1 MENNS
6 EKFSFLDILLIFAKR
21 WKLIVISTVLALG
34 LSAGYAKYTEN
45 APIDDP
51 RNKLPDIYAARVIV
65 KADTGSST
73 SAAVLSSSGIANL
86 LTGGSS
92 SAAVNAEI
100 QFIIKILNGPTLA
113 RQIQEAAKDNEW
125 NRKLSAG
132 EIRKG
137 IDTIYKP
144 ATNDLL
150 EIRYE
155 DTDRKFAQYMVG
167 VVLEELEKRYT
178 SFSMEKVRY
187 KREFLEQR
195 LATIEAD
202 LDEAMARVNEFKE
215 ENNIVGMETS
225 QTAGGLFI
233 KDMVYTT
240 YMPKE
245 KRYKIENEYNELN
258 KEVNHFSTL
267 YELLMQQ
274 YEAAKMEEL
283 DESKIFQV
291 IEPPAYFGRIGPK
304 RDQMVLVITLVTLIA
319 AFVLAFLGSY
329 RDRIVSDPEESEK
342 IAEIKEAF
350 IGKRGKKT
358 EEEDE

>member
-1 MENNS
+1 MDNNS
-6 EKFSFLDILLIFAKR
+6 EKFSLLDILLIFAKR
-21 WKLIVISTVLALG
+21 WKLIVFSTIIAFVLTF
-34 LSAGYAKYTEN
+34 GYAMFTEK
-45 APIDDP
+45 ASIDDP
-51 RNKLPDIYAARVIV
+51 RNKLPNIYAARVIV
-65 KADTGSST
+65 KADTGAST

-86 LTGGSS
+86 LTGGTS

-113 RQIQEAAKDNEW
+113 KQILEAAKDNEW
-125 NRKLSAG
+125 NRKLTAG

-137 IDTIYKP
+137 IDTIYKQ
-144 ATNDLL
+144 ATNNLL

-178 SFSMEKVRY
+178 SFALEKVRY

-195 LATIEAD
+195 LATIEED
-202 LDEAMARVNEFKE
+202 LNEAEERLNAFKE
-215 ENNIVGMETS
+215 EKNIIGMETA
-225 QTAGGLFI
+225 QTSTGLYV
-233 KDMVYTT
+233 KEMVFTEYI
-240 YMPKE
+240 PKE
-245 KRYKIENEYNELN
+245 KRYQIENEYDTLN

-274 YEAAKMEEL
+274 FEAAKMEEL

-291 IEPPAYFGRIGPK
+291 IEPPGYFGRIGPQ
-304 RDQMVLVITLVTLIA
+304 RDQMILVITLATLIA
-319 AFVLAFLGSY
+319 GLVLAFLGSY

-342 IAEIKEAF
+342 ITEIKEAF
-350 IGKRGKKT
+350 IGKRRKKI
-358 EEEDE
+358 EKEDK